1 MGKVKYADGIDF
13 VSGALS
19 KPKVRNGHSCG
30 TYLIGT
36 HREAP
41 TTNPDCT
48 RLYIK
53 SLDAYKR
60 STAPSS
66 DEMLAR
72 TRFAVVGAAV
82 AERKSNLSLV
92 NSDKQAFLAQK
103 NEPGGKTTMKAYLW
117 KVCGEAYDA
126 EHPRN

>member
-1 MGKVKYADGIDF
+1 MGKVKYADGIDY

-36 HREAP
+36 HRSAA

-53 SLDAYKR
+53 GQDAYKR
-60 STAPSS
+60 STAPSQ
-66 DEMLAR
+66 DEMMAR
-72 TRFAVVGAAV
+72 TRFSVVAAAV
-82 AERKSNLSLV
+82 AARNSNLSTI
-92 NSDKQAFLAQK
+92 NADRQAFLAQK
-103 NEPGGKTTMKAYLW
+103 DTYGGKTTMKSYLW

-126 EHPRN
+126 EHPRS

>member
-1 MGKVKYADGIDF
+1 MGKVKYADGIDY

-19 KPKVRNGHSCG
+19 KPHVRNGHSCG

-36 HREAP
+36 HRVAA

-53 SLDAYKR
+53 GQDAYKR
-60 STAPSS
+60 STAPSA
-66 DEMLAR
+66 DELLAR

-82 AERKSNLSLV
+82 AERKSNLNLV
-92 NSDKQAFLAQK
+92 NTDRQAFLAQK
-103 NEPGGKTTMKAYLW
+103 DEPGGKTTMKAYLW
-117 KVCGEAYDA
+117 KVCGDAYDA
-126 EHPRN
+126 EHPRS